1 MIKNQHD
8 SSDPD
13 PLFVW
18 WFRWWLIKQF
28 DHTIWQKSQWKNA
41 KKSGSQI
48 DPRKTTGD
56 SFLKVSP
63 LLRGLLYITLSRIQ
77 LQSNSLAKVTSVQ
90 SSIGI
95 LTLRSLINLI
105 PRDSGKW
112 ETESAS
118 ICTRSSI
125 SLFKHIDSTATCFT
139 NPVCG
144 ENFSTLKKLVITK
157 RENSF

>member
-105 PRDSGKW
+105 PRDSQ
-112 ETESAS
+112 ESGRLNLLPFARGVVFPYLHILTAPQHAS
-118 ICTRSSI
+118 PTQFAVKI
-125 SLFKHIDSTATCFT
+125 SPPWKS
-139 NPVCG
+139 
-144 ENFSTLKKLVITK
+144 
-157 RENSF
+157 